1 MKSRAALPLSLCVML
16 SKPLN
21 RLRFSFIRWEVGGG
35 LCPKRETPCWL
46 QLRSREA
53 GARTDPTPCG
63 WVLGEGPEGRAES
76 DPRSQEEMSPQEMQP
91 SVLPRKPRPPRPRPG
106 LRISPRS
113 PGRRRAPGEV
123 PCLRLG

>member
-1 MKSRAALPLSLCVML
+1 M
-16 SKPLN
+16 
-21 RLRFSFIRWEVGGG
+21 G

-76 DPRSQEEMSPQEMQP
+76 DPRSQEETSPQEMQP
-91 SVLPRKPRPPRPRPG
+91 SVLPRKPRPAKAQAWASHLAKEPGSTQGPRR
-106 LRISPRS
+106 SPTSATGMS
-113 PGRRRAPGEV
+113 PGRLTPW
-123 PCLRLG
+123 